1 MLAREGERVR
11 SSVAKEGK
19 RTVRRSGQAATARD
33 VALRAGVS
41 PMTVSRVVGGEN
53 NVRASTREIVLAA
66 VRELNYAPNL
76 AAKNLASAAQARVGL
91 LFANPSAAY
100 LTEFLVGI
108 LDDMSRRGAQLIIE
122 RCEAGDDLSERTA
135 VRHLIAGQ
143 VAGILLPPPLSE
155 SAIIRQEA
163 AKAGV
168 VAIAVSTGRFTGD
181 ISCIRID
188 DRKAAYDMTRRIIEL
203 GHRHIGFIKGHP
215 NQTASTERF
224 AGFEAA
230 IRDLAPRAKKVSAQG
245 YFSYQSGL
253 LAAERLLAG
262 KDRPTAIFAANDD
275 MAAAVVSVAHRKGLD
290 VPRDISVVGF
300 DDTAIAT
307 TLWPELT
314 TVRQPIGEMAIA
326 AVELLFKEMRD
337 RKDSSSSKPIDL
349 VMHHTLIERQSTA
362 ATREP
367 AASQKTEG

>member
-1 MLAREGERVR
+1 MANKVKK
-11 SSVAKEGK
+11 SM
-19 RTVRRSGQAATARD
+19 RRSGQAVTARD

-41 PMTVSRVVGGEN
+41 PMTVSRVVAGEK
-53 NVRASTREIVLAA
+53 NVRASTRNVVLAA

-76 AAKNLASAAQARVGL
+76 AARNLASAAQTRIGL

-100 LTEFLVGI
+100 LTEFLVGM
-108 LDDMSRRGAQLIIE
+108 LDDMSRRGAQLIVE
-122 RCEAGDDLSERTA
+122 RCEAGNALSERTA
-135 VRHLIAGQ
+135 MRHLIAGQ

-155 SAIIRQEA
+155 SDVVRQEA
-163 AKAGV
+163 ANAGI
-168 VAIAVSTGRFTGD
+168 VAVAVATGRFTGD

-188 DRKAAYDMTRRIIEL
+188 DHKAAYDMTRRIIEL

-215 NQTASTERF
+215 NQTASAQRL

-230 IRDLAPRAKKVSAQG
+230 IRDFAPRAKKVTTQG

-253 LAAERLLAG
+253 LAAERLLSG
-262 KDRPTAIFAANDD
+262 KERPTAIFAANDD

-314 TVRQPIGEMAIA
+314 TVRQPIGEMAMK
-326 AVELLFKEMRD
+326 AVELLFKEMRE
-337 RKDSSSSKPIDL
+337 RKANSKVKPVDV

-362 ATREP
+362 ALNDH
-367 AASQKTEG
+367 ALAQKTES